1 MNAVRARAA
10 KKRLSILIADD
21 ERDTVLTLAAIFED
35 EGHVVHSFYRG
46 DEVIPAVKRYQPD
59 ICILDLDMPGRSGYA
74 LAQHLSALGEP
85 RPVLIAISGRWNHKS
100 DELLALSVGFDRFY
114 PKPADPRELVRV
126 LDDVADDPR

>member
-1 MNAVRARAA
+1 MNAVKARAA
-10 KKRLSILIADD
+10 KKRLNILIADD
-21 ERDTVLTLAAIFED
+21 ERDTVVTLATIFED

-46 DEVIPAVKRYQPD
+46 DEVIPAVRRYRPD

-74 LAQHLSALGEP
+74 LAQHLSAAQP

-114 PKPADPRELVRV
+114 AKPADPQELVQF
-126 LDDVADDPR
+126 LDSVADDGR